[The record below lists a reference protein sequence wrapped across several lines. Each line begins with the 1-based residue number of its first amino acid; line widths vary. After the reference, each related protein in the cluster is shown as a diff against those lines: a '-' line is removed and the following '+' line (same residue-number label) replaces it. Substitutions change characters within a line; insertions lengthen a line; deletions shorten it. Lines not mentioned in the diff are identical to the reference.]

1 MALAINALVTSCV
14 DDWLTGQWDEAVE
27 LASAGTLLCDEHGYG
42 RYSVILGSYISQLVA
57 TCRGDLDGGEAAAAQ
72 MAQLAAERGPGM
84 LLVFGHHL
92 RALRAL
98 AVEDYETAFAQACA
112 ISPAGVLADY
122 APHSLW
128 CLLDVVEAAVRTG
141 RQEAARAHVDAMR
154 RAEVGRISSRLAML
168 TAGTAALSVEDD
180 SQAKEMF
187 LHAMDVPEGRRWPFD
202 RARIQLAFGER
213 LRRQRDPELARAVL
227 LEALD
232 TFEQLS
238 AKPWVRR
245 TSLQLRAAGVPS
257 RPTDRQPGA
266 AVLTGAEYR
275 VAQLAA
281 SGLTNRQ
288 IGEQLFLSH
297 RTIGAILYR
306 IFPKLGVTSRAALR
320 DALRGLADPAGG

>member
-1 MALAINALVTSCV
+1 MTSTGVRRPPLRWPSWPLSV
-14 DDWLTGQWDEAVE
+14 DPACCWCSGITFV
-27 LASAGTLLCDEHGYG
+27 LCAPSPW
-42 RYSVILGSYISQLVA
+42 RTTRPPSQ
-57 TCRGDLDGGEAAAAQ
+57 
-72 MAQLAAERGPGM
+72 
-84 LLVFGHHL
+84 
-92 RALRAL
+92 
-98 AVEDYETAFAQACA
+98 QACA
-112 ISPAGVLADY
+112 ISPAGALADY

-306 IFPKLGVTSRAALR
+306 IFPEARGHVPSRPARRATRPGGPGRRMTLE
-320 DALRGLADPAGG
+320 LAVVVR